1 MVATRMTEPPGEPLD
16 RKSPVP
22 IFAQIRARLEGAIAS
37 GTLAVHQRI
46 PSERQLS
53 EQFGVSR
60 MTVRQAL
67 DAMTHDGLLYSRA
80 GRGTFVSDRKIIE
93 QPLQHLTSFTQDM
106 LARGMRPSSRVLDE
120 RTVHAS
126 FEMARLFGLA
136 PTVEI
141 VRLTRLRLADDEPLA
156 IETVHIPAPYVP
168 GLLDRDLGAESLYTV
183 LKREFGLNLVG
194 ARQTIEAAAPSP
206 EEMGILAMDAPL
218 PVLKISRLTFD
229 ANDRVVEYVRSVY
242 RGDRYHLTVELR

>member
-1 MVATRMTEPPGEPLD
+1 MVATRIAEPLGGPLD
-16 RKSPVP
+16 RESPMP
-22 IFAQIRARLEGAIAS
+22 IFAQIRARLEDAIAN
-37 GTLAVHQRI
+37 GTLTSHQRI

-53 EQFGVSR
+53 EHFGVSR

-67 DAMTHDGLLYSRA
+67 DAMTHDRLLYSRA
-80 GRGTFVSDRKIIE
+80 GRGTFVSDRQIIE

-120 RTVHAS
+120 RIVHPS

-136 PTVEI
+136 PSVEM

-168 GLLDRDLGAESLYTV
+168 GLLERDLAAESLYTV
-183 LKREFGLNLVG
+183 LNREYGLSLSG
-194 ARQTIEAAAPSP
+194 ARQTIEAAAPTA
-206 EEMGILAMDAPL
+206 EEMSLLAMDTAL

-229 ANDRVVEYVRSVY
+229 SNDRVVEYVRSVY
-242 RGDRYHLTVELR
+242 RGDRYHLTVELQ